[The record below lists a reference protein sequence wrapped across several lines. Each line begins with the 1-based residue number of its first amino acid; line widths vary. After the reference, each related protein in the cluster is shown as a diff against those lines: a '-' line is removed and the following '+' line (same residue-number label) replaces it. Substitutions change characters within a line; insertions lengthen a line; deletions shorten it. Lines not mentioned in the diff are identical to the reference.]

1 MRRLIRLFE
10 DMKFGFKLG
19 GGLAAIL
26 LMTISVGA
34 VGLIAATALGN
45 RISATEK
52 SSQILANLQDV
63 LSAQDAYLASR
74 SAEDADRTLQE
85 ISLLSENL
93 ESVKEKAGS
102 GEQIQT
108 SKVED
113 YRHSFLQIS
122 QAVAREDTEIA
133 NIVGVSR
140 DLNSISEE
148 IGAASAEEK
157 GRSTLILQSAR
168 LKMEKAR
175 EANELTSE
183 IKSGLEG
190 IDASLNEVY
199 ADISKQLTLK
209 ASAEKVLKQAK
220 KLKYKS
226 LDGVSPK
233 KLAKLYSQAKAIGK
247 FAQANDGTR
256 TDLSSLKNLLINL
269 RQDIANLEKL
279 VGSSVE
285 TAQDTIESA
294 QSHFIVVSQL
304 SDAAARLSNLSI
316 DSKANAF
323 YFVMGEEAQARSNT
337 EALIVEL
344 RTTVASLLEQS
355 GSVGLVELD
364 DVALNS
370 AIDSFQASFEGL
382 VASRASFKEKKQALL
397 VTTNAIKGTV
407 LDNARTEAMAAE
419 SAKSLT
425 DVVIYATI
433 LVAVIFGVLIAI
445 LLTQVVT
452 KAIRK
457 LTVVMS
463 QLADGDISVEIPYHG
478 RRDEAGDMAN
488 TLRVFKENAE
498 EKQRLQAQHEAEE
511 QSRFARQQEMEK
523 LIETFKPSALAVLE
537 SVERTAGTLDNTA
550 HSLTS
555 VANDSSTRAEK
566 TLGMTE
572 DTTQSVQSVASAS
585 EELAAS
591 IGEIS
596 RQVTRTSDI
605 VQLANEG
612 TIKTNQKVEEL
623 AAIATRIGQVVRL
636 IQDIAEQTNLLAL
649 NATIEAARA
658 GEAGKGFAVVAAEVK
673 GLANQTATATE
684 EISEQITSIQDAT
697 SESVMAIEEIT
708 KIMEEIESHTTAIAS
723 AVTEQT
729 SATEEISKSVS
740 TAAHSTNHV
749 LVDVRELSGA
759 VEKTNCSAG
768 EVLSASTLLSND
780 TSRLRKEVGEF
791 LDGVAAL

>member
-10 DMKFGFKLG
+10 DMKFSFKLG

-26 LMTISVGA
+26 LLTISVGA
-34 VGLIAATALGN
+34 VGLIAATVLGN

-63 LSAQDAYLASR
+63 LSAQDAFLASR
-74 SAEDADRTLQE
+74 SKEDADKTLQE
-85 ISLLSENL
+85 IYLLAENL
-93 ESVKEKAGS
+93 GQAQERARSDDEMQS
-102 GEQIQT
+102 N
-108 SKVED
+108 KVQD

-122 QAVAREDTEIA
+122 KAVTREDAEIA
-133 NIVGVSR
+133 NIVGVSQ
-140 DLNSISEE
+140 DLNRIAEE
-148 IGAASAEEK
+148 IGTASEEEK
-157 GRSTLILQSAR
+157 GRSTLILQGAR
-168 LKMEKAR
+168 LKMVKAR
-175 EANELTSE
+175 EANTLTSE
-183 IKSGLEG
+183 IKTGLEG

-199 ADISKQLTLK
+199 ADVSKQLKIKT
-209 ASAEKVLKQAK
+209 SSERVFKQAK

-233 KLAKLYSQAKAIGK
+233 KLSNLYNQAKAIKK
-247 FAQANDGTR
+247 FAEANDSSR
-256 TDLSSLKNLLINL
+256 RDLSSLKNLLISL
-269 RQDIANLEKL
+269 RQDIAELEKL
-279 VGSSVE
+279 VGTSVE
-285 TAQDTIESA
+285 AAQDTIESA

-304 SDAAARLSNLSI
+304 SDTAAQLRNLSV
-316 DSKANAF
+316 DAKANAF
-323 YFVMGEEAQARSNT
+323 YFVMGEEAQALSNT
-337 EALIVEL
+337 DALIAAL
-344 RTTVASLLEQS
+344 RTTVTSLLERS
-355 GSVGLVELD
+355 HSVGLVELD
-364 DVALNS
+364 SAALNS

-382 VASRASFKEKKQALL
+382 VASRASFKAKKQALQE
-397 VTTNAIKGTV
+397 TTNAIKGTV
-407 LDNARTEAMAAE
+407 LDNAKNEAEAAA
-419 SAKSLT
+419 SAKSVT
-425 DVVIYATI
+425 DIVIYGTI
-433 LVAVIFGVLIAI
+433 LVAVIFGVLIAL
-445 LLTQVVT
+445 LLTHVVT
-452 KAIRK
+452 NAIRK
-457 LTVVMS
+457 LTTVMS
-463 QLADGDISVEIPYHG
+463 RLADGDISIEIPYHG
-478 RRDEAGDMAN
+478 RRDEMGDMAN

-498 EKQRLQAQHEAEE
+498 EKQRLQAQHEIEE
-511 QSRFARQQEMEK
+511 QSRFARQQKMEQ
-523 LIETFKPSALAVLE
+523 LIETFRPTALAVLE

-623 AAIATRIGQVVRL
+623 AAIATRIGEVVRL

-780 TSRLRKEVGEF
+780 TGRLRKEVGEF